1 MFRSGHS
8 DKQQNSPWRVDPL
21 NPSSVVFFN
30 ACLGSA
36 ARYLVGCLAI
46 GFLATGIDAMAAQIG
61 AVISP
66 NPVAAGETT
75 VYQLQIANGKADQ
88 LPEFPDIDGLDI
100 SYAGQSSNSRTVFS
114 GGRMQ
119 AFNTLIYQWRI
130 VPQKEGVFLI
140 PPLEVLVDGK
150 EQRTSSVQLRVSK
163 AVDYSQYAFIQLNL
177 PKKQFYEGEPF
188 AFSIDLYEL
197 NANVQQAPDLVSDGF
212 VVERISDNL
221 RQTRKVISGKS
232 YNVWSLDYIARP
244 VRNGELQLGPVSWPA
259 SLVFRNQSRS
269 RGIFDSFFDDFNAK
283 RRDVTLNAE
292 GETLEILPLPTENRP
307 DSFNGAIGNYTMQ
320 INATPT
326 ELTAGDPLTI
336 TIRIKGSG
344 PLDAV
349 PMPPIDHWEGFKT
362 YPPNATTEAA
372 DKTGLKG
379 SRVFEQVIIPQSG
392 DLKELP
398 ALEFSFFDT
407 SKSVY
412 QTLREPP
419 IPLTIKANPNAPSM
433 PTQSLEITGDTGLP
447 QAKAKDVV
455 PIKPF
460 LGDLTVH
467 RKPWVLDANFYWL
480 QLTPLALLGI
490 AWGLK
495 QVSVKSSKD
504 VRGRRKRKAD
514 QFIKSKL
521 PEMDRLAQAND
532 SDAFFELM
540 FRLIQERLGQCLDQP
555 ASSITESV
563 LDQADRIQGLTEMD
577 VQQLHALFQACNQAR
592 YAPVRSSEALAEF
605 AEQCRS
611 LLTRLG

>member
-1 MFRSGHS
+1 MSAYLCN
-8 DKQQNSPWRVDPL
+8 D
-21 NPSSVVFFN
+21 
-30 ACLGSA
+30 CLKSA
-36 ARYLVGCLAI
+36 YLVIVLLLVAGWGGTCGETL
-46 GFLATGIDAMAAQIG
+46 AAQVG
-61 AVISP
+61 AVVSP
-66 NPVAAGETT
+66 NPVAAGEPT
-75 VYQLQIANGKADQ
+75 VYQLQIANAKADQ
-88 LPEFPDIDGLDI
+88 LPEFPQIDGLEI
-100 SYAGQSSNSRTVFS
+100 SYAGQSSSSRTVFS

-130 VPQKEGVFLI
+130 VPQKEGVYLI
-140 PPLEVLVDGK
+140 PPLEVVVDGSK
-150 EQRTSSVQLRVSK
+150 QQTTSVQLRVSQ

-221 RQTRKVISGKS
+221 RQTRKVINGRS

-244 VRNGELQLGPVSWPA
+244 VRHGDLQLGPVSWQA
-259 SLVFRNQSRS
+259 SLVFRQQGRS
-269 RGIFDSFFDDFNAK
+269 RGIFNSIFDDFNAK
-283 RRDVTLNAE
+283 RRDVTLRAE
-292 GETLEILPLPTENRP
+292 GEELKVMPLPAENRP
-307 DSFNGAIGNYTMQ
+307 DSFNGAIGNYTMDVK
-320 INATPT
+320 ATPT
-326 ELTAGDPLTI
+326 DLTAGDPLTI
-336 TIRIKGSG
+336 TINIRGTG

-349 PMPPIDHWEGFKT
+349 PMPPIDHWEGFKA
-362 YPPNATTEAA
+362 YPPSATTEAV

-379 SRVFEQVIIPQSG
+379 NRVFEQVIIPQSG

-398 ALEFSFFDT
+398 PLEFSFFDT
-407 SKSVY
+407 TKNTY
-412 QTLREPP
+412 TTLTEPA
-419 IPLTIKANPNAPSM
+419 IPLNIKANPNAPSM
-433 PTQSLEITGDTGLP
+433 PTQSLEVTGESGLP
-447 QAKAKDVV
+447 KPKAKDVV

-460 LGDLTVH
+460 LGDVVVSQ
-467 RKPWVLDANFYWL
+467 KPWILNPTFYWF

-490 AWGLK
+490 AWGIR
-495 QVSVKSSKD
+495 QVSEKSSKD

-521 PEMDRLAQAND
+521 PELDSLAKSND

-563 LDQADRIQGLTEMD
+563 LDQPDRIQGLTQDDE
-577 VQQLHALFQACNQAR
+577 QQLHTLFQACNQAR

-605 AEQCRS
+605 AGQCRS